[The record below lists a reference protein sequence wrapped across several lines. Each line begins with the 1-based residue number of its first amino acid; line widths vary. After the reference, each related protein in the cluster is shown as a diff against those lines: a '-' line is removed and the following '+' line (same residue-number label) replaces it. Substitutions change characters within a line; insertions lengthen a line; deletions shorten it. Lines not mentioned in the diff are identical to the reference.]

1 MPKIEE
7 DVVLDESDNDGD
19 DESRKLRKRKHVVDY
34 TEPKMNDRLY
44 PAKVKSQRSSASSI
58 SSSR

>member
-1 MPKIEE
+1 VPKIEE

-34 TEPKMNDRLY
+34 TEPKMND
-44 PAKVKSQRSSASSI
+44 
-58 SSSR
+58 